1 MQAENRPLLSIR
13 EAQRRLE
20 REVPSHLPPIWCGQL
35 MPYLEPE
42 LETVPGTVLN
52 AVRLD
57 DLAKLMK
64 RLCAPNARPP
74 WLTALSI

>member
-1 MQAENRPLLSIR
+1 
-13 EAQRRLE
+13 
-20 REVPSHLPPIWCGQL
+20 